1 MSVCALSKLN
11 IKANGIFFAYF
22 VFTERA
28 FVRQFEQ
35 WGQELQLDTV
45 FWREFRMTF
54 GTCLLVL
61 SSPLKEVLPRFKAV
75 LPQIGQKVEKVLYV
89 QLIPEAAKISEPFL
103 KSPTQEP
110 DHHVAAASALL
121 TQLYCHSAKCQPSLD
136 TRILL
141 SGMKSGLST
150 SQNPIAALYE
160 NDLVKSD
167 TMIQ

>member
-1 MSVCALSKLN
+1 
-11 IKANGIFFAYF
+11 
-22 VFTERA
+22 
-28 FVRQFEQ
+28 
-35 WGQELQLDTV
+35 
-45 FWREFRMTF
+45 MTF

-121 TQLYCHSAKCQPSLD
+121 TQLYCHSARCQPTLD

-150 SQNPIAALYE
+150 STNPMAALYE
-160 NDLVKSD
+160 NDLVKSH